1 METHLTIKHLAP
13 YLPYGLSTEYKL
25 GSVISLI
32 DAKDE
37 VRTKVLTAS
46 NVDFV
51 LNFCKPFLRSLS
63 YLTKEIEVNGE
74 KFVPIHR
81 LKQGG
86 TDIVDFYVE
95 NGNYSCYDNE
105 GHETFYDS
113 KRMCFFNCYRGDLR
127 EFQEQYNAFQKL
139 LEWHFDIFSLIDAG
153 LAVDIN
159 TVKF

>member
-1 METHLTIKHLAP
+1 MKLELKHLAA
-13 YLPYGLSTEYKL
+13 YLPYSVNLKSNDGRLLSVMTGIQYPYIECTL
-25 GSVISLI
+25 EHNIANHFSNFSLI
-32 DAKDE
+32 
-37 VRTKVLTAS
+37 
-46 NVDFV
+46 
-51 LNFCKPFLRSLS
+51 LRPLAD
-63 YLTKEIEVNGE
+63 LTKEIEVNRE
-74 KFVPIHR
+74 KFIPIHR